1 NEELEDFYMTTKIQE
16 RGRGKFKPA
25 PDYTLEDVKNILYEK
40 IQAETNLIIDQPDTY
55 NTDDLVYKENK
66 ANITSLFS
74 GAGGLDLGVELAGL
88 DYTLGE
94 DKTNESLKSKKAF
107 ESVRD

>member
-1 NEELEDFYMTTKIQE
+1 MTTKLEE

-25 PDYTLEDVKNILYEK
+25 PDYTLEDVKEIMYEK
-40 IQAETNLIIDQPDTY
+40 IQEETNLIIDEPNTYDT
-55 NTDDLVYKENK
+55 NDLVYKDGK

-88 DYTLGE
+88 DCVIGE
-94 DKTNESLKSKKAF
+94 NKTNNALKNKKIL
-107 ESVRD
+107 ETVRNQ